1 MERIDPTFKKN
12 IEKFSTV
19 HHADNKSNWQECY
32 HCGNCTAICPLSES
46 EHQFPRKAIRNIQM
60 GLKTKVDK
68 NLDPWMCYYCGEC
81 SDTCPRD
88 ANPGELM
95 MIMRRYL
102 TSVYD
107 WTGISKIF
115 YTKKHWELFTIL
127 SLSLAILISF
137 LIFLPISNLA
147 YSSPGN
153 FINNQGGVMINSLV
167 DGVNGLQFLSIIEIA
182 DISMA
187 LFVGLLLI
195 SNIFNMWRI
204 VIYKNTDRRVP
215 FYAYGKEAYRLIIHF
230 MFQPKFSKCDD
241 KKYWG
246 GHFLMMSGYTIMFIL
261 IVALLPKFQIE
272 EIHPW
277 YHWQRLLGYYATIGI
292 LVFLVSVTIN
302 RLRKKDAKQKYSHL
316 SDWLFIILLFLTTL
330 SGILIHIFRITGL
343 PVATY
348 YSYIIHLAVLIPM
361 IMVEVPFSKWSHLAY
376 RPFAVY
382 FSGLLKSSVEKK
394 EKIPSF
400 ATI

>member
-1 MERIDPTFKKN
+1 MERIDPLFKKH
-12 IEKFSTV
+12 IEKFGAA
-19 HHADNKSNWQECY
+19 HHADSKSNWQECY
-32 HCGNCTAICPLSES
+32 HCGQCTAICPLSEDK
-46 EHQFPRKAIRNIQM
+46 HQFPRKAIRNLQM
-60 GLKTKVDK
+60 GLKEKVDR
-68 NLDPWMCYYCGEC
+68 NIDPWMCYYCGEC

-107 WTGISKIF
+107 WTGISKVF
-115 YTKKHWELFTIL
+115 YTKKHWELFAIL
-127 SLSLAILISF
+127 SLSLIIILLF
-137 LIFLPISNLA
+137 AFFLPISGLA
-147 YSSPGN
+147 FSSPES
-153 FINNQGGVMINSLV
+153 FVNNQGGVMINSLV
-167 DGVNGLQFLSIIEIA
+167 EGVSGRQFVTIIEFG

-187 LFVGLLLI
+187 LLVGFLLI
-195 SNIFNMWRI
+195 SNIVNMWRK
-204 VIYKNTDRRVP
+204 VIYNNPDRRVP
-215 FYAYGKEAYRLIIHF
+215 FFAYFKEAYKLIIHF
-230 MFQPKFSKCDD
+230 IAQPKFYKCDD

-261 IVALLPKFQIE
+261 IVALLPEFQVEAIN
-272 EIHPW
+272 PW

-292 LVFLVSVTIN
+292 LVFLVSVTIK
-302 RLRKKDAKQKYSHL
+302 RLKKQEAKQKFSHL
-316 SDWLFIILLFLTTL
+316 SDWLFIVLLFLTTV

-348 YSYIIHLAVLIPM
+348 FTYIIHLAVLVPM

-382 FSGLLKSSVEKK
+382 FSALLKSSVEKK
-394 EKIPSF
+394 ENVPSF